1 MGPGA
6 PGQGADRVVQG
17 AAAGLGQV
25 LQLLDAARADSACGE
40 VDDTHEAGVVVGVL
54 QQAQIGQRVFDFG
67 ALEEAQ
73 TTINPVR
80 NGGVEQRGLDH
91 TALGVGSV
99 QHRHLAARKTVAYE
113 LAHLV
118 DHPLRFCEVAGGLI
132 DPYRL
137 ARTLVGTQVFTQ
149 TCAVVAD
156 QRVGR
161 VQDIAVAAVVLLEL
175 DLVAHTKLAHKVR
188 HIADPCAAKGVNA
201 LVIVA
206 YRQHRPA
213 LPRRPGHATGIDAGK
228 HLHPGVLQLVGV
240 LELVNQDMA
249 KAALVMRADVGMVAQ
264 QLVAAQHQLTKI
276 HHAFA
281 LALFF
286 VQLVQVDLAPGLGI
300 AQFHVL
306 RAQAVFFATG
316 DEPHE
321 FFGRQLVFIDTHL
334 FAQALDRT
342 QLVLG
347 VQNLEG
353 LRQVGRLVVGA
364 QKTVAQAVEGADPH
378 GAHVDRQHGRQARHH
393 LFGRLVGEG
402 HRQHAAGGDMAVL
415 QQPGDARGQH
425 PGLAGAR
432 SGQDQRVFGG
442 EFNSSALLRIQ
453 GFDQG
458 GWEQHRGIVGS
469 R

>member
-1 MGPGA
+1 
-6 PGQGADRVVQG
+6 
-17 AAAGLGQV
+17 
-25 LQLLDAARADSACGE
+25 
-40 VDDTHEAGVVVGVL
+40 
-54 QQAQIGQRVFDFG
+54 
-67 ALEEAQ
+67 
-73 TTINPVR
+73 
-80 NGGVEQRGLDH
+80 
-91 TALGVGSV
+91 
-99 QHRHLAARKTVAYE
+99 
-113 LAHLV
+113 
-118 DHPLRFCEVAGGLI
+118 
-132 DPYRL
+132 
-137 ARTLVGTQVFTQ
+137 
-149 TCAVVAD
+149 
-156 QRVGR
+156 
-161 VQDIAVAAVVLLEL
+161 
-175 DLVAHTKLAHKVR
+175 
-188 HIADPCAAKGVNA
+188 
-201 LVIVA
+201 
-206 YRQHRPA
+206 
-213 LPRRPGHATGIDAGK
+213 
-228 HLHPGVLQLVGV
+228 
-240 LELVNQDMA
+240 MA

-306 RAQAVFFATG
+306 RALAVFFATG

-353 LRQVGRLVVGA
+353 LRQVGRLVMGA

-402 HRQHAAGGDMAVL
+402 HRQHAAGRDVAVL

-432 SGQDQRVFGG
+432 SGQDQRVFGR